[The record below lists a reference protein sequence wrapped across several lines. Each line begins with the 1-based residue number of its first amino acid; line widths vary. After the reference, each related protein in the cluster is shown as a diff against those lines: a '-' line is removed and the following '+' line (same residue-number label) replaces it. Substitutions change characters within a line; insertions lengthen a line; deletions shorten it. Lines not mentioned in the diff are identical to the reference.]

1 MPQLIGKKYKVILYI
16 IFLAILSTT
25 SRKSLEKKINNSSI
39 INKINVVGLSNIENL
54 KIKNELAS
62 ISHQNIFVLEKKE
75 ISMIIKK
82 YNIIEEYRIKKIYP
96 SRLEVD
102 IKPTKFIA
110 KVTKVGNKLMVGANG
125 KLISSELNDKMLPYI
140 FGKFNTKYFLEFK
153 KTVELSKFNFSE
165 FKMVYFFPSNRWD
178 ILTIDNTLIK
188 LPKNNMSQSLNLA
201 HKIISSKKFK
211 NQNIIDLRVNS
222 HVIIK

>member
-1 MPQLIGKKYKVILYI
+1 M
-16 IFLAILSTT
+16 
-25 SRKSLEKKINNSSI
+25 
-39 INKINVVGLSNIENL
+39 
-54 KIKNELAS
+54 
-62 ISHQNIFVLEKKE
+62 
-75 ISMIIKK
+75 
-82 YNIIEEYRIKKIYP
+82 
-96 SRLEVD
+96 
-102 IKPTKFIA
+102 
-110 KVTKVGNKLMVGANG
+110 
-125 KLISSELNDKMLPYI
+125 
-140 FGKFNTKYFLEFK
+140 KYFLEFK

-222 HVIIK
+222 HLIIK